1 MAKSSCTCYYIH
13 LGKRIESRKENFLSP
28 KITLIKNGYMNSLK
42 KDGEKKKSSMMSIPL
57 TGERNLK
64 WYLNLFYLQSTHH
77 ISVNEWVD

>member
-1 MAKSSCTCYYIH
+1 
-13 LGKRIESRKENFLSP
+13 
-28 KITLIKNGYMNSLK
+28 MNSLK

>member
-1 MAKSSCTCYYIH
+1 
-13 LGKRIESRKENFLSP
+13 
-28 KITLIKNGYMNSLK
+28 MNSLK

-77 ISVNEWVD
+77 ISVNEWVDWDNWYMYKILTPSKEVKRR